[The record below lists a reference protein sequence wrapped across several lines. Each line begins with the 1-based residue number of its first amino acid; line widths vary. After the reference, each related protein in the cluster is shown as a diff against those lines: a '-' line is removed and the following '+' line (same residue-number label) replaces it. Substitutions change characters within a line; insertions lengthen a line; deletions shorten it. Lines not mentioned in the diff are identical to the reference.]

1 MNKHEQEKD
10 LGFGK
15 GGSNESTRFINKD
28 GGINVERKGLPFFR
42 PFDLYHSLTNMNWG
56 KFLFLVTFTFF
67 VLNLFFAA
75 LYTFLENKALT
86 LSYSKDVIQRF
97 WDSFFFSVQT
107 ITTVGYGAVSPAT
120 NLAKVI
126 SSIESFIGLLGFAL
140 VTGLLYGRFSKP
152 ATKIKYSENI
162 IEAPFRDGRA
172 LMFKMA
178 NQSSS
183 KLIEAEVTVVVS
195 YQKEGNRL
203 FDNLEL
209 QLNKINF
216 FALSWTVVHPITEDS
231 PFFNVTQKEIQ
242 AMDPEVII
250 LVKAFDDS
258 FAQTVYSRNSYK
270 YDEFVWNA
278 KFESSMLEE
287 DGKLKIDLDKIDNYI
302 LLT

>member
-1 MNKHEQEKD
+1 MKKEEQEKD
-10 LGFGK
+10 LGFGNT
-15 GGSNESTRFINKD
+15 GSIENTRFINK
-28 GGINVERKGLPFFR
+28 GGDINVERKGLPFFR
-42 PFDLYHSLTNMNWG
+42 PYDLYHSLTNMNWG
-56 KFLFLVTFTFF
+56 RFF
-67 VLNLFFAA
+67 VLVTISFFLINIFFAC
-75 LYTFLENKALT
+75 LYTLSENKALT
-86 LSYSKDVIQRF
+86 LVGHTNLSQRF

-107 ITTVGYGAVSPAT
+107 ITTVGYGAISPAT

-126 SSIESFIGLLGFAL
+126 SSVESFIGLLGFAL

-231 PFFNVTQKEIQ
+231 PFFNVTQKEIHK
-242 AMDPEVII
+242 MDPEVII

-270 YDEFVWNA
+270 CDEFVWNA

-287 DGKLKIDLDKIDNYI
+287 DGKLKIDLDKIDNYV